1 MYTHTAGPVRTR
13 VPPCHRT
20 QGELGGSY
28 RGVRTW

>member
-20 QGELGGSY
+20 QGELEGS
-28 RGVRTW
+28 